1 MARGIVSNY
10 AKIVY
15 ASYLD
20 SLTLAR
26 ELEKAL
32 HAFVKDPTAGGLEEC
47 KNAWLEARRPYLQ
60 TEAYRFYAGPIDD
73 KDGPEPM
80 INGWPM
86 DESYID
92 SVEGAPESGIIN
104 QSGLYPVI
112 SKELIASLNEKAGE
126 TAITSG
132 FHAIE
137 FLLWG
142 QDRSN
147 EGPGTRP
154 FSDYIDAPNA
164 KRRSAYLVACGELLA
179 DHLESLVTEWAP
191 DRSGNYRAAFEA
203 KDPVLATREIL
214 YGVYVMS
221 GKELA
226 GERMLVA
233 WDTQDREDEHSCFS
247 DTTHLDHQRDAMG
260 IENVYRGRYRK
271 ENGEMI
277 SGSGI
282 RALVRVFQPDRVA
295 EFDQKMAGVTKSIAA
310 IPSPFENAVLGDE
323 NAPGRVAILTA
334 VEHLEDFAAMMTE
347 IDQMILSKR

>member
-1 MARGIVSNY
+1 MTRGIVSNY

-32 HAFVKDPTAGGLEEC
+32 HAFVKDPTAAGQEEC
-47 KNAWLEARRPYLQ
+47 KKIWLEARRPYLQ

-73 KDGPEPM
+73 KDGPESM

-92 SVEGAPESGIIN
+92 SVDGAPESGIIH
-104 QSGLYPVI
+104 QTELYPEI

-142 QDRSN
+142 QDQSDD
-147 EGPGTRP
+147 GPGDRP

-164 KRRSAYLVACGELLA
+164 KRRSAYLVACGELLG
-179 DHLESLVTEWAP
+179 DHLESLVKEWAP
-191 DRSGNYRAAFEA
+191 DQPGNYRAGFEA

-214 YGVYVMS
+214 YGLHVMS

-247 DTTHLDHQRDAMG
+247 DTTHFDHQRDAMG

-271 ENGEMI
+271 QNGEMI

-282 RALVRVFQPDRVA
+282 RALVRVFQPDRLA
-295 EFDQKMAGVTKSIAA
+295 EFDRKMVEVTKSIAA
-310 IPSPFENAVLGDE
+310 IPSPFESAVLGGED
-323 NAPGRVAILTA
+323 APGRVAILHA
-334 VEHLEDFAAMMTE
+334 VEHLEDFAAMMAE
-347 IDQMILSKR
+347 VDQWLLSRR